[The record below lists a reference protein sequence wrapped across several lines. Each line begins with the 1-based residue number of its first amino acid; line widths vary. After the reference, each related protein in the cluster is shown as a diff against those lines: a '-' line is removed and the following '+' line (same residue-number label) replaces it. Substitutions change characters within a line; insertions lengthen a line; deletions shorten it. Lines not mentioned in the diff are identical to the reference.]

1 MASCAGLPGVAYE
14 IMRANG
20 LTRAWQSAKKG
31 WGFSTCNPTEWASDS
46 MASKWQLPSAQ
57 AYVQA
62 HETVQF
68 AALSSDQLQPT
79 VQMQRMG
86 KQACLANK
94 CKSRQHHQGIRLR
107 LITKVIHGED
117 ACNLALAKQ
126 EHDGKGKREP
136 IAGLTFVRVTN
147 MTKPTGNS

>member
-126 EHDGKGKREP
+126 EHDRKGKREP

>member
-1 MASCAGLPGVAYE
+1 
-14 IMRANG
+14 
-20 LTRAWQSAKKG
+20 
-31 WGFSTCNPTEWASDS
+31 

>member
-46 MASKWQLPSAQ
+46 MASKWQHPSAQ

-136 IAGLTFVRVTN
+136 IAGLAFVRVTN